1 MHRDDTTLDDLQE
14 NLLAHFRR
22 LAVVRERSGFPIF
35 ALEHGMNTPE
45 LDRLNALLR
54 ERIEARLRLAPHW
67 LLWTVYASEAGYGYT
82 GDEYWPSFEKQ
93 TPNWEYHDRPKLKSW
108 FRRFQQSFNG
118 VAPTG
123 PWAKHFSIIAWPI
136 THALLPRY
144 LQRQFAKLLYDLRFR
159 LASASLDA
167 GSIGRLLAAHASH
180 TSTRFQAFLEQEEL
194 TGQIVAGLL
203 RGETVDADDLIHP
216 PTLNR
221 IVADLERVRSSR
233 EWLNETRRVVS
244 DRFRGFG
251 RGPYR
256 PPPPTTPTDPDGPD
270 LPDASRFA
278 IRPDLFLRH
287 AGDAKWSVLLQ
298 LKSLRPIAA
307 ESTELRVFL
316 DRTRCRLNGATDW
329 KPTGWLL
336 SGNRLGSLRRWPDN
350 DVPLIQFE
358 SANLLMD
365 HLLESEYRMTPGPL
379 WLFRIGSDGI
389 ARHIASSIIRPAND
403 YIVVTAGDM
412 PRDVPGMAPC
422 TLDCEGVHAF
432 RLAVPSQVSADVT
445 TRLGELG
452 IDVTRTIRIWPAGL
466 PGRGWD
472 GDGSMEW
479 LTTESPC
486 FGVASDHP
494 LDALSFRLDGGS
506 PEVVATDPKGPT
518 FIRLPPLPAGNH
530 ELTVEAHRSPDLDD
544 AVTTPP
550 AMGFARLAV
559 REPEPWMP
567 GVASHPGLIITSDP
581 FDASLD
587 VLWRNE
593 LSLSV
598 NGPEGFTVRI
608 LLELHTADGQQVL
621 SDLVHDSMAIPI
633 TPDAWR
639 RAFAGF
645 LLDNEARAWKYL
657 EAGSCTLE
665 INGASLGTCVLRF
678 DHVPSPLRWVLAA
691 RRRQTLIHLVDD
703 SGQHDTDPEAQFF
716 SMERPL
722 IGNRLDAESSRKGLT
737 VPPPGGLYLARH
749 SPFDDAAVVSAP
761 AGQVELQDLGVQP
774 DVDVRPGQPS
784 IQEAFRL
791 LRLWHDARQA
801 GYLVDV
807 RRLQVIRCI
816 IDAVFKSICGKN
828 WTKAA
833 EDFSAQPLSA
843 HALEALETLVDKRTQ
858 FGRSLR
864 SQVHA
869 NESDHDV
876 ADLFAVAARRHGI
889 RADADLCQFA
899 LGLAE
904 TLRAASGARR
914 GRHPSAKVLA
924 HPHLDA
930 HVRQLVDN
938 PALLRGARLV
948 SLLREH
954 HSGRPA
960 QRSNPPT

>member
-1 MHRDDTTLDDLQE
+1 MHRDDATLDGLQD
-14 NLLAHFRR
+14 NLLAHFHR

-35 ALEHGMNTPE
+35 ALEHGMNATE
-45 LDRLNALLR
+45 LDRVHALLR
-54 ERIEARLRLAPHW
+54 GRIRVGLRLAPHW

-118 VAPTG
+118 VAPSG

-144 LQRQFAKLLYDLRFR
+144 LQRQFARLLYDLRFR
-159 LASASLDA
+159 LASASLDT

-180 TSTRFQAFLEQEEL
+180 TSTRFQAFLEQEQL

-244 DRFRGFG
+244 DRFKGIG
-251 RGPYR
+251 RGSYR
-256 PPPPTTPTDPDGPD
+256 PPSSTTSTDPDGPD

-287 AGDAKWSVLLQ
+287 AGGAKWSVLLQ

-307 ESTELRVFL
+307 ESTALRVFL
-316 DRTRCRLNGATDW
+316 DRTRCRLNGANDW

-336 SGNRLGSLRRWPDN
+336 SGDRMGALRRWPD
-350 DVPLIQFE
+350 DHVPLIQFE
-358 SANLLMD
+358 SVNLLMD

-389 ARHIASSIIRPAND
+389 ARHIASSTIRPAND
-403 YIVVTAGDM
+403 YIVVTAGDT
-412 PRDVPGMAPC
+412 PRDVPGFSLC

-432 RLAVPSQVSADVT
+432 RLAVPSQVSADAT
-445 TRLGELG
+445 TRFRKLG
-452 IDVTRTIRIWPAGL
+452 INVARTIRVWPAGL

-494 LDALSFRLDGGS
+494 LDALSFRLNGRS

-530 ELTVEAHRSPDLDD
+530 ELTVEARRSPDLDD

-567 GVASHPGLIITSDP
+567 GVASHPGLIVTPDP

-593 LSLSV
+593 LNLSV
-598 NGPEGFTVRI
+598 NGPEGFTVSI
-608 LLELHTADGQQVL
+608 HLKLHTADGEQVL
-621 SDLVHDSMAIPI
+621 SDLVDDSRAIPI

-639 RAFAGF
+639 RAFADF
-645 LLDNEARAWKYL
+645 LRDNEARAWKHL
-657 EAGSCTLE
+657 EARSCTLE
-665 INGASLGTCVLRF
+665 INGDSLGTCELRF
-678 DHVPSPLRWVLAA
+678 DHDPSPLRWVLAS
-691 RRRQTLIHLVDD
+691 RRRQTLVHLVDD
-703 SGQHDTDPEAQFF
+703 SGQHDTDPDAHFF

-722 IGNRLDAESSRKGLT
+722 IGNRLDADSSRRGLT

-749 SPFDDAAVVSAP
+749 SPFEDAAVVSTP
-761 AGQVELQDLGVQP
+761 ASRVGLQDLGVRP
-774 DVDVRPGQPS
+774 DVDLRPGHPA

-791 LRLWHDARQA
+791 LCLWHNARQA

-807 RRLQVIRCI
+807 RQSQVIRCI
-816 IDAVFKSICGKN
+816 IDAIFRCICGEN

-833 EDFSAQPLSA
+833 EDFSARPSSA
-843 HALEALETLVDKRTQ
+843 HDLEALETLVDRRTQ

-864 SQVHA
+864 LQVHA
-869 NESDHDV
+869 NESDQDV
-876 ADLFAVAARRHGI
+876 ADHFAAAARRHAI
-889 RADADLCQFA
+889 STDRDLCQFA
-899 LGLAE
+899 LDLAE
-904 TLRAASGARR
+904 TQRAASGARR
-914 GRHPSAKVLA
+914 GRHHSAKVLA

-930 HVRQLVDN
+930 HVGQLVDN

-954 HSGRPA
+954 HSGRAA
-960 QRSNPPT
+960 Q